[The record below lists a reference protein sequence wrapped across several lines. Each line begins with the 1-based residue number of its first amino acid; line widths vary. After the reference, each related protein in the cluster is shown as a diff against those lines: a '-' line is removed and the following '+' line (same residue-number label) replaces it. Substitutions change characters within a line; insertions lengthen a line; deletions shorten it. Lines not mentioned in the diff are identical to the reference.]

1 MTWFSV
7 SDANAP
13 MPAEQDIVEV
23 QLANGT
29 VRLACFTGHQWRIP
43 DARAAAADPGAA
55 TITNVTKWRAFAESK
70 KERIKSHWQR

>member
-7 SDANAP
+7 ADTNAP
-13 MPAEQDIVEV
+13 MPAEQEIVEV

-29 VRLACFTGHQWRIP
+29 LRLACFTGKGWRIP
-43 DARAAAADPGAA
+43 DARAAANGAG
-55 TITNVTKWRAFAESK
+55 TVDNVLKWRAYAESK